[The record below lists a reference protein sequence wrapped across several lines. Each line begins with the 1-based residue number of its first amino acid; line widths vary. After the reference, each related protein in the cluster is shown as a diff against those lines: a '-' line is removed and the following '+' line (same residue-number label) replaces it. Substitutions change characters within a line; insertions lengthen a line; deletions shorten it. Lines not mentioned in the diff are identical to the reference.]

1 VDPPVIYAG
10 TSLGPIRSDDGGRT
24 FAPIH
29 DGYRGLSVND
39 LAIDAAGRLLL
50 ATFNSVGVFRSAGP
64 GVYQMIG
71 DTLPRAIATSLAAV
85 AAAPDDPEFY
95 VVGGGTGGPS
105 GVFRTTDGG
114 SSWTRA
120 IIPGDPTFFL
130 RMRIAFAPTDSSRVY
145 MVSPSETNGLFRS
158 NDAAKSF
165 DRVAIQPL
173 SSIAVHPRNPDVL
186 YVGNSFGGLFKS
198 TDGGLSLRLI
208 ASAPISF
215 IAVDPQS
222 PEVIYAGSGGSVLR
236 SFDGG
241 QSFSQAAQ
249 GLVGDRVLGLGIVP
263 TQPRRLFVWMHA
275 GGLFRS
281 DDGSDSWAPVE
292 TEEALRRST
301 GASGQTALVIDPSDP
316 ERVYLGN
323 ASVLQFVNQ

>member
-1 VDPPVIYAG
+1 
-10 TSLGPIRSDDGGRT
+10 
-24 FAPIH
+24 
-29 DGYRGLSVND
+29 
-39 LAIDAAGRLLL
+39 
-50 ATFNSVGVFRSAGP
+50 
-64 GVYQMIG
+64 
-71 DTLPRAIATSLAAV
+71 
-85 AAAPDDPEFY
+85 
-95 VVGGGTGGPS
+95 
-105 GVFRTTDGG
+105 
-114 SSWTRA
+114 
-120 IIPGDPTFFL
+120 
-130 RMRIAFAPTDSSRVY
+130 MRIAFAPTDSSRVY

-241 QSFSQAAQ
+241 QSFSQAGQ